1 MSTSAPAKDFKSEIV
16 NRFQST
22 DFDVAVDYRKNAI
35 SNFEKLGLPSTKTEE
50 YRFTPITKSL
60 EKNFN
65 WGQANHPSSIDSI
78 SNFLI
83 PGVDATVLV
92 FVNGSY
98 SSELSSKKNQASNVT
113 ICTLSEAFKGHQS
126 LVSSYFDKLSNSAS
140 DSFAALNTACW
151 KEGVFIHV
159 PENTIVKNPILILH
173 IADAVTSQVMAH
185 TRVMAIV
192 EKNAQLTLIEKS
204 DSIGTNAVFQNIAE
218 EIVLNE
224 NSRLEYCKIQN
235 DAGNTYQVSNSSIHQ
250 SDSSNVNTFTLT
262 MNGKIVR
269 NNLGITI
276 DGEKCESHFHGLYLL
291 TGNTLADNHTVVD
304 HRKPNS
310 FSNEIYKGVMD
321 EHSKGVFNGKIFV
334 RPYAQKTNAFQ
345 SNRNILVSDSAT
357 INTKPQLEIWA
368 DDVKCSHGCTSG
380 QLDEEA
386 LFYLRS
392 RGISEKS
399 AKAMLLYA
407 FATDVLEPIKN
418 EALKQYM
425 DQQIAER
432 LNKSI

>member
-1 MSTSAPAKDFKSEIV
+1 MSTIATTKDLKSEIV
-16 NRFQST
+16 SSFHST
-22 DFDVAVDYRKNAI
+22 EFNVAVEHRKKAI
-35 SNFEKLGLPSTKTEE
+35 VNFEKLGLPVTKAEE
-50 YRFTPITKSL
+50 YRFTPITKNL
-60 EKNFN
+60 EKNFS
-65 WGQANHPSSIDSI
+65 WEKANSPSSIESI
-78 SNFLI
+78 APFLI

-92 FVNGSY
+92 FVNGAY
-98 SSELSSKKNQASNVT
+98 STELSSVMSQSSEVKIT
-113 ICTLSEAFKGHQS
+113 ILSEAFQTHGGLAQ
-126 LVSSYFDKLSNSAS
+126 SYFDKLVNSEL
-140 DSFAALNTACW
+140 DPFAAMNTSFW

-159 PENTIVKNPILILH
+159 PENTIVKKPILILH
-173 IADAVTSQVMAH
+173 LADARVSQVIAT
-185 TRVMAIV
+185 TRVLAIL
-192 EKNAQLTLIEKS
+192 EKNSELTLIEKF
-204 DSIGTNAVFQNIAE
+204 DSIGTNPVFHNVSE
-218 EIVLNE
+218 EIALKE
-224 NSRLEYCKIQN
+224 NSQLEYCKIQN
-235 DAGNTYQVSNSSIHQ
+235 DPGNTYQVSNSSIHQ
-250 SDSSNVNTFTLT
+250 TDSSKVNTFTLT
-262 MNGKIVR
+262 MNGKMVR

-291 TGNTLADNHTVVD
+291 AGDTLTDNHTVVD

-321 EHSKGVFNGKIFV
+321 DNSKGIFNGKIFV
-334 RPYAQKTNAFQ
+334 RPHAQKTNAFQ
-345 SNRNILVSDSAT
+345 SNRNILVSDTAT

-418 EALKQYM
+418 ENLKQYM

-432 LNKSI
+432 LNKNI

>member
-1 MSTSAPAKDFKSEIV
+1 MSTIATTKDLKSEIV
-16 NRFQST
+16 NRFHNT
-22 DFDVAVDYRKNAI
+22 DFGVAIEYRKKAI
-35 SNFEKLGLPSTKTEE
+35 GNFEKLGLPLTKTEE

-60 EKNFN
+60 EKNFRWAEPN
-65 WGQANHPSSIDSI
+65 SPSSIKSVAP
-78 SNFLI
+78 FLI
-83 PGVDATVLV
+83 PGVDATVLA

-98 SSELSSKKNQASNVT
+98 SSTLSSAIDQSPEVKIMS
-113 ICTLSEAFKGHQS
+113 LSEAFQTQKE
-126 LVSSYFDKLSNSAS
+126 LVGNYFDQLVNSEL
-140 DSFAALNTACW
+140 DPFAAINTAFW
-151 KEGVFIHV
+151 QEGVLIHV
-159 PENTIVKNPILILH
+159 PENTIAKKPILILH
-173 IADAVTSQVMAH
+173 IADASASQVIAH
-185 TRVMAIV
+185 TRVLIKV
-192 EKNAQLTLIEKS
+192 EKNSELTLVEKF
-204 DSIGTNAVFQNIAE
+204 DTVGVQPVFHTISE
-218 EIVLNE
+218 EIVLME
-224 NSRLEYCKIQN
+224 NSQLEYCKIQN
-235 DAGNTYQVSNSSIHQ
+235 DPETTYQVSNTSIRQ
-250 SDSSNVNTFTLT
+250 SDSSKVNTFTLT

-291 TGNTLADNHTVVD
+291 AGDTLTDNHTVVD
-304 HRKPNS
+304 HLKPNS

-321 EHSKGVFNGKIFV
+321 GNSKGVFNGKIFV
-334 RPYAQKTNAFQ
+334 RPHAQKTNAFQ
-345 SNRNILVSDSAT
+345 SNRNVLVSDTAT

-418 EALKQYM
+418 EKLKQYM
-425 DQQIAER
+425 DQKIAER
-432 LNKSI
+432 LNKNI

>member
-1 MSTSAPAKDFKSEIV
+1 MSTVATIKDLKSEILT
-16 NRFQST
+16 RFYST
-22 DFDVAVDYRKNAI
+22 DFDVAVEHRKKAI
-35 SNFEKLGLPSTKTEE
+35 VNFEKLGLPVTKTEE
-50 YRFTPITKSL
+50 YRFTPITRSL
-60 EKNFN
+60 EKNFSWAETN
-65 WGQANHPSSIDSI
+65 PVSSIGSI
-78 SNFLI
+78 TPFLI

-98 SSELSSKKNQASNVT
+98 STELSSATSQSSEVKIIK
-113 ICTLSEAFKGHQS
+113 LSEAFQTQKELIENHFNKI
-126 LVSSYFDKLSNSAS
+126 VNSEL
-140 DSFAALNTACW
+140 DPFAAMNTSFW
-151 KEGVFIHV
+151 QEGVFIHV
-159 PENTIVKNPILILH
+159 PENTIAKKPILILH
-173 IADAVTSQVMAH
+173 IANASASQVIAT
-185 TRVMAIV
+185 TRVLVIV
-192 EKNAQLTLIEKS
+192 EKNSEFSLIEKF
-204 DSIGTNAVFQNIAE
+204 DSIGTNPVFHNVSE
-218 EIVLNE
+218 EIVLKE
-224 NSRLEYCKIQN
+224 NSQLEYCKIQN
-235 DAGNTYQVSNSSIHQ
+235 DQGNTYQVSNSSIHQ
-250 SDSSNVNTFTLT
+250 ADSSKVNTFTLT

-291 TGNTLADNHTVVD
+291 AGDTLTDNHTVVD

-321 EHSKGVFNGKIFV
+321 GNSKGVFNGKIFV
-334 RPYAQKTNAFQ
+334 RPHAQKTNAFQ
-345 SNRNILVSDSAT
+345 SNRNILVSDTAT

-392 RGISEKS
+392 RGISEIS

-407 FATDVLEPIKN
+407 FATDVLEDVKN
-418 EALKQYM
+418 EKLKIYL
-425 DQQIAER
+425 DQLIAVR

>member
-1 MSTSAPAKDFKSEIV
+1 MSTIATTKDLKSEIV
-16 NRFQST
+16 NRFHNT
-22 DFDVAVDYRKNAI
+22 DFAVGIEHRKKAI
-35 SNFEKLGLPSTKTEE
+35 ANFEKLGLPLAKSEE
-50 YRFTPITKSL
+50 YRFTPITKNL
-60 EKNFN
+60 EKNFSWAEPN
-65 WGQANHPSSIDSI
+65 SPSSIESVTP
-78 SNFLI
+78 FLI

-98 SSELSSKKNQASNVT
+98 SSTLSST
-113 ICTLSEAFKGHQS
+113 IDESSEVKIMSLSEALQTRKG
-126 LVSSYFDKLSNSAS
+126 LVGNYFDQLVNSEL
-140 DSFAALNTACW
+140 DPFAAINTAFW
-151 KEGVFIHV
+151 QEGVLIHV
-159 PENTIVKNPILILH
+159 PENIIAKKPILILH
-173 IADAVTSQVMAH
+173 IADASTSQVIAH
-185 TRVMAIV
+185 NRVLTIV
-192 EKNAQLTLIEKS
+192 EKNSELTLIEKF
-204 DSIGTNAVFQNIAE
+204 DTVGVHPVFHTTSAEIA
-218 EIVLNE
+218 LME
-224 NSRLEYCKIQN
+224 NSQLEYCKIQN
-235 DAGNTYQVSNSSIHQ
+235 DPGNTYHVSNTAIRQ
-250 SDSSNVNTFTLT
+250 SDSSKVNTFTLT

-291 TGNTLADNHTVVD
+291 TGNTLTDNHTVVD

-321 EHSKGVFNGKIFV
+321 GNSKGVFNGKIFV
-334 RPYAQKTNAFQ
+334 RQHAQKTNAFQ
-345 SNRNILVSDSAT
+345 SNRNILVSDTAT

-407 FATDVLEPIKN
+407 FAIDVLEPIKN
-418 EALKQYM
+418 KELKQYM

-432 LNKSI
+432 LNKNI